1 MSTAGLRPI
10 PGDGVLSRHGELVV
24 LCSAAE
30 DRAELVDAV
39 LAAHEQV
46 AHAGG
51 DGMALADRLEAV
63 LADAA
68 GDLGAVAF
76 GPAGDSLAVAVFGH
90 AWADVTTV
98 HGEQRLA
105 LRQSHNGV
113 RSVLPG
119 TLLSVRAGLGD
130 IDVSTEPQRWGSLEH
145 GSVHAGGLLYVAVEA
160 PEPAA
165 AQPPAVDSSGSST
178 VEFPVLA
185 SLPSVPAEPA
195 AAADSADN
203 VAAARHAAAP
213 DAGTTED
220 VAAAPSSQSTDAERA
235 AEPITAEPTADV
247 AAADV
252 AAPPEMPVVAPP
264 EAAVDRSQS
273 FSSVVLVAAAG
284 AVTGAGAAPEAPE
297 RVPLP
302 IATPPRPVAPE
313 VAPAPHPVDDGRVR
327 VMGVYCKNGH
337 FDDPSARYCAICGIS
352 MAQQTLLPRLGPRP
366 PLGVLVLDE
375 GSIFSL
381 DTDYVIGRAPLRD
394 RDVEAGTARPLRIE
408 DANGVLSRIHARIR
422 LDGWQVQVVDL
433 GSANG
438 TGVWAPGDTAWRR
451 IPPQTPIA
459 IPPGTQ
465 VGFGRR
471 QLRYESHRNT

>member
-30 DRAELVDAV
+30 DRAQLVDAV

-178 VEFPVLA
+178 VEFPALA

-220 VAAAPSSQSTDAERA
+220 VAAAPSSQSTDAELA

-247 AAADV
+247 AAARVLLLEHRAGLELLRLALEDAHSPWAYV
-252 AAPPEMPVVAPP
+252 LQAVSATLPPLAGDDREAVMKLAAQGPPAEEVGLAPFAPPEYMPDNRGGPVA
-264 EAAVDRSQS
+264 
-273 FSSVVLVAAAG
+273 L
-284 AVTGAGAAPEAPE
+284 
-297 RVPLP
+297 PLP
-302 IATPPRPVAPE
+302 SY
-313 VAPAPHPVDDGRVR
+313 APANAR
-327 VMGVYCKNGH
+327 K
-337 FDDPSARYCAICGIS
+337 SAPA
-352 MAQQTLLPRLGPRP
+352 
-366 PLGVLVLDE
+366 
-375 GSIFSL
+375 
-381 DTDYVIGRAPLRD
+381 D
-394 RDVEAGTARPLRIE
+394 RGAR
-408 DANGVLSRIHARIR
+408 S
-422 LDGWQVQVVDL
+422 
-433 GSANG
+433 
-438 TGVWAPGDTAWRR
+438 
-451 IPPQTPIA
+451 
-459 IPPGTQ
+459 
-465 VGFGRR
+465 
-471 QLRYESHRNT
+471 